1 MSTPNFQSKGPEQ
14 GKAFDEQCRLILRG
28 LGFEVGERP
37 FRVRDA
43 GIEIDAEM
51 KSQGGEVYWV
61 EFKGSW
67 LGQRPGSRRTDTVKK
82 AIADAF
88 LAHFVYPDV
97 KMLLLTSH
105 LPKRD
110 SDGHQMLRKTLEA
123 GALFEVINVND
134 PEDLDR
140 LRALAERDP
149 DAPS

>member
-1 MSTPNFQSKGPEQ
+1 MTTTNFQSKGPEQ

-28 LGFEVGERP
+28 LGFEVGDRP
-37 FRVRDA
+37 FRLREA

-51 KSQGGEVYWV
+51 KSPAGEVYWA

-88 LAHFVYPDV
+88 LVHFVHPDI

-110 SDGHQMLRKTLEA
+110 SDGHQMLRKTLET
-123 GALFEVINVND
+123 GALFDVINVND
-134 PEDLDR
+134 PEDLER
-140 LRALAERDP
+140 LREIADKEP
-149 DAPS
+149 DASS